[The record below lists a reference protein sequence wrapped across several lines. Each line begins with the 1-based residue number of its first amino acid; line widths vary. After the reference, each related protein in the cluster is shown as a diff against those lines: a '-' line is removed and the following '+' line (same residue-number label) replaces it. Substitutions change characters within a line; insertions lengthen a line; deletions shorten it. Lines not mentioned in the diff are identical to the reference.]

1 MVRAGA
7 ASPQVGVV
15 GITVSKVAVGCK
27 HSSPM
32 RSEMWSGMRPA
43 MSDILQVST
52 TTGTREIAERIAV
65 ELVDLRL
72 AACVQVSGPIT
83 STYRW
88 QGQIENAEEWLCTAK
103 TVCAQLPAIQEVL
116 KRLHPYEVP
125 ELIATEIV
133 GGSEPYLQW
142 LVEQLATND

>member
-1 MVRAGA
+1 MQAQFELGA
-7 ASPQVGVV
+7 
-15 GITVSKVAVGCK
+15 K
-27 HSSPM
+27 M
-32 RSEMWSGMRPA
+32 RE
-43 MSDILQVST
+43 ICQVST
-52 TTGTREIAERIAV
+52 TTGTREIAEQIAV

-103 TVCAQLPAIQEVL
+103 TTREQLPAIQDVL

-125 ELIATEIV
+125 QLVATPIV
-133 GGSEPYLQW
+133 GGSEAYLDW
-142 LVEQLATND
+142 VVEQLASNG

>member
-1 MVRAGA
+1 M
-7 ASPQVGVV
+7 SEFWQV
-15 GITVSKVAVGCK
+15 A
-27 HSSPM
+27 
-32 RSEMWSGMRPA
+32 
-43 MSDILQVST
+43 T
-52 TTGTREIAERIAV
+52 TTGTREVAERIAV

-103 TVCAQLPAIQEVL
+103 TTREQLSAIQDVL

-125 ELIATEIV
+125 ELIATPIV
-133 GGSEPYLQW
+133 GGSDAYLKW
-142 LVEQLATND
+142 LADQLTTDH